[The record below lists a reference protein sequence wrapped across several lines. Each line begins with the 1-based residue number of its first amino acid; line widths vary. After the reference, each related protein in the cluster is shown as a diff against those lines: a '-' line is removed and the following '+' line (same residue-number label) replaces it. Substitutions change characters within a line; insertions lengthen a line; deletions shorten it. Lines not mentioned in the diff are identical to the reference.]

1 MEQSGPIAP
10 PRVSMSPLIF
20 HPPPPLEEKSHGSA
34 PVTSRK
40 ILTVQV
46 ANNKCYFNNLSFRT

>member
-20 HPPPPLEEKSHGSA
+20 HPPAPPPHLEEKSDGSA
-34 PVTSRK
+34 PRRK
-40 ILTVQV
+40 ILIVEVVRIIINVT
-46 ANNKCYFNNLSFRT
+46 LII